1 MSIPEYIQEDPILLD
16 LYLHHKHQYRE
27 YSFVHYYD
35 TSKITINDK
44 RKWDILETINEFIY
58 VYLTML
64 DELIKVYYTPVGTFY
79 ISLGKYTPSPT
90 DIDDRSYRYREIW
103 KKRINNLFRRYSIDD
118 HTRLQSYT
126 EYTMSKENL
135 FDPVLLTDKDIVSK
149 IRQDMR
155 KRYSG
160 RFSIP
165 KNRESL
171 TSLMNLERRIAEVH
185 GSYIFF
191 RTDINLRKSYL
202 VDAEGNDI
210 SSPENFKEEIVKK
223 IQNNMRFNPK
233 IKEMV
238 LDYTWT
244 IEIGRPDDED
254 LNERRWHMHIGW
266 FIKDDLDEDEVLRD
280 YPDMENQDKFDYN
293 RNRYLYVANR
303 ANRKQREK
311 MLIMK
316 KGNKILDYL
325 TNFISPKKYHCRCVY
340 NQDGVTVVKKDNIND
355 RNLIYLWLTYLS
367 KEYYNTK
374 EYRKKNSKKCLYGT
388 SSFTKKPDSLGVA

>member
-1 MSIPEYIQEDPILLD
+1 MGYI
-16 LYLHHKHQYRE
+16 RN
-27 YSFVHYYD
+27 
-35 TSKITINDK
+35 INDK
-44 RKWDILETINEFIY
+44 RKWGILETINEFIY
-58 VYLTML
+58 VYLTMM

-79 ISLGKYTPSPT
+79 IPLGKYTPSPT
-90 DIDDRSYRYREIW
+90 DIDDRSYRYKEIW
-103 KKRINNLFRRYSIDD
+103 KKRINNLFRVYSIDD
-118 HTRLQSYT
+118 HTRLQ
-126 EYTMSKENL
+126 EYTGYTMKKENL
-135 FDPVLLTDKDIVSK
+135 FDMVLLTDKDIVSK
-149 IRQDMR
+149 IRQDAR
-155 KRYSG
+155 KKYRG
-160 RFSIP
+160 RFSVP
-165 KNRESL
+165 KNIRSM
-171 TSLMNLERRIAEVH
+171 TALMNLERRIAEVH

-202 VDAEGNDI
+202 VDNEGNDI

-244 IEIGRPDDED
+244 IEIGRPDDEN

-266 FIKDDLDEDEVLRD
+266 FIKDDLDDDEVLKD
-280 YPDMENQDKFDYN
+280 YPDIENKDQFDYN

-388 SSFTKKPDSLGVA
+388 SSFTKKPDSFGVA

>member
-1 MSIPEYIQEDPILLD
+1 M
-16 LYLHHKHQYRE
+16 K
-27 YSFVHYYD
+27 
-35 TSKITINDK
+35 
-44 RKWDILETINEFIY
+44 
-58 VYLTML
+58 
-64 DELIKVYYTPVGTFY
+64 
-79 ISLGKYTPSPT
+79 
-90 DIDDRSYRYREIW
+90 
-103 KKRINNLFRRYSIDD
+103 
-118 HTRLQSYT
+118 
-126 EYTMSKENL
+126 KENL
-135 FDPVLLTDKDIVSK
+135 FDMVLLTDKDIVSK
-149 IRQDMR
+149 IRQDAR
-155 KRYSG
+155 KKYRG
-160 RFSIP
+160 RFSVP
-165 KNRESL
+165 KNIRSM
-171 TSLMNLERRIAEVH
+171 TSLMNLERRIAEVY

-202 VDAEGNDI
+202 VDNEGNDI

-254 LNERRWHMHIGW
+254 LNEHRWHMHIGW
-266 FIKDDLDEDEVLRD
+266 FIKDDLDKDEVLKD
-280 YPDMENQDKFDYN
+280 YPDMENKDQFDYN

-374 EYRKKNSKKCLYGT
+374 EYRKNNSKKCLYGT